1 MYHVIGTE
9 IRDAKLLVLDEVS
22 MIGLEDLQ
30 LISSTL
36 QKARATIFDNEADK
50 ERAMRLPFGGL
61 HVLFV
66 GDLYQLPP
74 VKKTPIFE
82 QRMNNKSQDAKAGLK
97 LWFNLNAYVRLIENH
112 RINNTDK
119 LAVQFAAA
127 LSEFREGGTRANKMI
142 QYLNA
147 HHLIADEAACIAA
160 APKDALWLAPFC
172 QDAAKVNKRCFDA
185 QVANGDRHYRCIA
198 RHTRSGSQT
207 EITVK
212 ELTSYFK
219 ITGPEHGATYV
230 DLAVGSRVRI
240 TENLAVE
247 LGK

>member
-1 MYHVIGTE
+1 
-9 IRDAKLLVLDEVS
+9 

-36 QKARATIFDNEADK
+36 QKARATLFDNSDDK

-74 VKKTPIFE
+74 VKKTAIFE
-82 QRMNNKSQDAKAGLK
+82 QNINNKSSDAKIGLQ
-97 LWFNLNAYVRLIENH
+97 LWFKLNGYVRLIENH
-112 RINNTDK
+112 RINSSDK

-147 HHLIADEAACIAA
+147 HHMIPAEATCIAS

-172 QDAAKVNKRCFDA
+172 EEAAKVNKRCFDT

-198 RHTRSGSQT
+198 FHTRPSTQNDVT
-207 EITVK
+207 IDD
-212 ELTSYFK
+212 LTKYFK
-219 ITGPEHGATYV
+219 ITGSEYGATYV

-247 LGK
+247 LGKSLH

>member
-1 MYHVIGTE
+1 M
-9 IRDAKLLVLDEVS
+9 
-22 MIGLEDLQ
+22 
-30 LISSTL
+30 
-36 QKARATIFDNEADK
+36 
-50 ERAMRLPFGGL
+50 
-61 HVLFV
+61 
-66 GDLYQLPP
+66 
-74 VKKTPIFE
+74 
-82 QRMNNKSQDAKAGLK
+82 
-97 LWFNLNAYVRLIENH
+97 
-112 RINNTDK
+112 
-119 LAVQFAAA
+119 
-127 LSEFREGGTRANKMI
+127 
-142 QYLNA
+142 
-147 HHLIADEAACIAA
+147 
-160 APKDALWLAPFC
+160 DALWLAPFC